1 MATSR
6 YGIKTKESRSF
17 RDGALSFS
25 RNPLTGDINI
35 LKDENAIKS
44 AVKNI
49 LLTKPG
55 EKLFEPTFGSRVTDL
70 LFEPFDFIVKDQM
83 EDEIRASLELYEP
96 RIELEEVN
104 VNWVESSYEI
114 EVTIQY
120 RIIGEP
126 LIREIS
132 FLLEPR

>member
-17 RDGALSFS
+17 RDVALSFS

-55 EKLFEPTFGSRVTDL
+55 EKLFEPNFGSSVTDL

>member
-17 RDGALSFS
+17 RDVALSFS

-35 LKDENAIKS
+35 LKDENAIKN

-49 LLTKPG
+49 VLTKPG
-55 EKLFEPTFGSRVTDL
+55 EKLFEPNFGSRVTDL
-70 LFEPFDFIVKDQM
+70 LFEPFDVIIQDQM
-83 EDEIRASLELYEP
+83 ETEIRGSLSLHEP
-96 RIELEEVN
+96 RIEVQNVN
-104 VNWVESSYEI
+104 VNWLDSSYEI
-114 EVTIQY
+114 EVTIEY

-126 LIREIS
+126 LIREIA

>member
-1 MATSR
+1 MSTSR

-17 RDGALSFS
+17 RDVALSFS

-35 LKDENAIKS
+35 LKDEASIKS
-44 AVKNI
+44 SVKNI
-49 LLTKPG
+49 ILTKPG
-55 EKLFEPTFGSRVTDL
+55 EKLFEPLFGSDVTDL
-70 LFEPFDFIVKDQM
+70 LFEPFDFIVKDRM
-83 EDEIRASLELYEP
+83 ENEIRTSLELYEP

-104 VNWVESSYEI
+104 VNWIDSSYEI

-120 RIIGEP
+120 KIIGEP
-126 LIREIS
+126 LIREIA